1 MVDKNYCL
9 MGKDIEEILITEDQ
23 IRQRIR
29 EMGQQIKQDYMDKDL
44 LTVCILRGAVM
55 FYCDL
60 VKEIDLPLTM
70 NFMAVSSYGNAS
82 HSSGMVRIQY
92 DLQQNIQGKDVL
104 IVEDIVDS
112 GHTLTHL
119 TKLLSSRNPKSLK
132 VCTLLDKPERREVP
146 FEADYVGFEVPDKF
160 VVGYGLD
167 YAEKYRTYKHIGI
180 LKPHIYTD

>member
-82 HSSGMVRIQY
+82 QSSGMVRIQY

-104 IVEDIVDS
+104 IVEDIVD
-112 GHTLTHL
+112 
-119 TKLLSSRNPKSLK
+119 LSLI
-132 VCTLLDKPERREVP
+132 
-146 FEADYVGFEVPDKF
+146 
-160 VVGYGLD
+160 
-167 YAEKYRTYKHIGI
+167 HI
-180 LKPHIYTD
+180 